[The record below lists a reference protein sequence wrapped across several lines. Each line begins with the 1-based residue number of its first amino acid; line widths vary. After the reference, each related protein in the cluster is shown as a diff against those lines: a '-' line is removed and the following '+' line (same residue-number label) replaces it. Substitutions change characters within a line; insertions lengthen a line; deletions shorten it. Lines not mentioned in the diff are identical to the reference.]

1 MRVMYYDNYEG
12 QNNRDWYRPEGR
24 RFLPDLAHRAFLH
37 TGFLRI
43 QQGGITRLE
52 RAEGITLDPQGIG
65 EQELHA
71 AYPLTQ
77 FFLLN
82 EIGAPLVGELYAIS
96 GEFGRVNF
104 TNDRGGVDYHRV
116 MATLN
121 GVARTLYRFGCFL
134 TVQSAVLRSP
144 RSIGVGLG
152 CGLRCGVLA

>member
-12 QNNRDWYRPEGR
+12 QNYRDWYRPEGR
-24 RFLPDLAHRAFLH
+24 RFLPDLARRAFLH
-37 TGFLRI
+37 TGLRCF

-96 GEFGRVNF
+96 GELGRVNF

-121 GVARTLYRFGCFL
+121 GVARTLGRFGCFL
-134 TVQSAVLRSP
+134 TYQSAVLGDP
-144 RSIGVGLG
+144 CGIGVGLG
-152 CGLRCGVLA
+152 CGSCGVLA

>member
-12 QNNRDWYRPEGR
+12 QNYRDWYRPEGR
-24 RFLPDLAHRAFLH
+24 RFLPDLARRAFLH

-43 QQGGITRLE
+43 QQGGIARLE

-77 FFLLN
+77 FFLLY
-82 EIGAPLVGELYAIS
+82 EIGAPLVGKLYAIS
-96 GEFGRVNF
+96 GELGRVNF

-134 TVQSAVLRSP
+134 AVQSAVLRDP
-144 RSIGVGLG
+144 CGIGVGLG
-152 CGLRCGVLA
+152 CGSCGVLA